1 MKQNIFPKEI
11 IRFSLENHYF
21 RFSRHSKAIYILL
34 VGIVLVSL
42 ALLPFVM
49 VDITVQSRGVIRSR
63 EEVTTIQSPITG
75 QIEKV
80 YIRENMK
87 VSVGDTILRLAP
99 EKISDQLQVIDDKIK
114 LYSGYMTD
122 IEGLL
127 HSKKPQLQTDL
138 MRSSYLE
145 YRQKLMGYELRLE
158 TTRKDFQRTQLLYK
172 KELIAAAEFEK
183 KELELNQLLKERDF
197 YISQKKADWQQ
208 KLFQYKIERKNLTN
222 NRDQLAFEKR
232 FYVVLAP
239 ANGYISNFQGIQT
252 GSFILTNQTIA
263 SITPTDSL
271 IAECYVGPED
281 IGYLNNGMVAAFQ
294 VDAYNYNQWGL
305 AHGRIIDISN
315 QPYQKDNAV
324 YFKVRCLLNQE
335 YLSLKSGYR
344 GELKNGLTLTSR
356 FKVTRRSL
364 YDMLFDKA
372 DDWLNPKILTANN
385 QN

>member
-11 IRFSLENHYF
+11 IQFSLENHYF

-34 VGIVLVSL
+34 VGMVFISLV
-42 ALLPFVM
+42 LLPFIM
-49 VDITVQSRGVIRSR
+49 VDVTVQSRGVIRSR
-63 EEVTTIQSPITG
+63 EEVTTIQAPITG
-75 QIEKV
+75 QVEKV
-80 YIRENMK
+80 FIMENMK
-87 VSVGDTILRLAP
+87 VAVGDTILRLAP
-99 EKISDQLQVIDDKIK
+99 EKISDQLRVLEEKIK
-114 LYSGYMTD
+114 LYSGYIKD
-122 IEGLL
+122 IQSLL
-127 HSKKPQLQTDL
+127 HKSKPQLHTDL
-138 MRSSYLE
+138 MRSSYQE
-145 YRQKLMGYELRLE
+145 YGQKLMGYKLRLE
-158 TTRKDFQRTQLLYK
+158 TTKKDFQRTQLLYK

-208 KLFQYKIERKNLTN
+208 KLFQYKIERKNLSN

-239 ANGYISNFQGIQT
+239 ATGYISNFQGIHT
-252 GSFILTNQTIA
+252 GSFILTNQNIA

-281 IGYLNNGMVAAFQ
+281 IGYLRTAMSAAFQ

-305 AHGRIIDISN
+305 AHGKIIDISN
-315 QPYQKDNAV
+315 QPYQKENAV
-324 YFKVRCLLNQE
+324 YFKVKCRLSQE

-385 QN
+385 